1 MSAEQQLDPAAYGV
15 RDDDHIAPRLERMRS
30 LRSAWGVLAP
40 SGLVENADE
49 IGATGRALTD
59 HLSAIVKSHS
69 DVSDTGL
76 AGIDNLLAEFET
88 SIRHV
93 ATNVPVSAL
102 RSALPGLRGEDRR
115 GLSDLLDLLI
125 GDSYGSQDDIAER
138 IGAID
143 YLITLLCTHGAE
155 RGAVRFDPVTLT
167 ERLSALCAQN
177 DTPDDLRLADVE
189 GEFFAAANLDTEE
202 LREEHRQRTLRGR
215 KVEIGALYFAP
226 RVLRAIVTY
235 NAALLARVA
244 DELLESA
251 DWGTID
257 DVPSAAAE
265 AASVFDSKSLR
276 TLATAVHRRLREEA
290 QQPTPIDRI
299 AWALDFDYLAPNERK
314 ALESDG
320 LATPDD
326 PLGTVVLIGLL
337 CRSVAV
343 LSIDLQD
350 AGLPPDQLT
359 GPWVDELNTLFQEE
373 INRYISDDAYKVACA
388 LSELKNKFLL
398 EPLADHLRGERAA
411 ERAAKLPPP
420 RPSAS
425 PREESAAEQP
435 KRENARELV
444 REALTADDEKTDAG
458 FDFMAVPWA
467 SIGQGIVLAATLL
480 AGVWYFARQDVD
492 LNRMNASQLAQLSP
506 YLEAGKRDG
515 EGAGRSFVGEIADTW
530 LTLPSDEREMMA
542 EELVDRLR
550 AQGMQQVMI
559 YDADRRVRI
568 QALGSQPIRVL

>member
-1 MSAEQQLDPAAYGV
+1 VSAEQQLDPAAYGV

-125 GDSYGSQDDIAER
+125 GDSYGSQDEIAER

>member
-1 MSAEQQLDPAAYGV
+1 MSAEAQLDAATDGLL
-15 RDDDHIAPRLERMRS
+15 DDEQITPRLERLRS

-40 SGLVENADE
+40 AGLVADADE

-69 DVSDTGL
+69 DVSDAAL
-76 AGIDNLLAEFET
+76 AGIDNLLAEFEA

-102 RSALPGLRGEDRR
+102 RSALPGLRDEDRR
-115 GLSDLLDLLI
+115 GLCDLLDLLI
-125 GDSYGSQDDIAER
+125 GDTYGSERDIAER

-143 YLITLLCTHGAE
+143 YLVTLLCTHGAE

-167 ERLSALCAQN
+167 ERLSALCAQH
-177 DTPDDLRLADVE
+177 DAPDDPRLADVE
-189 GEFFAAANLDTEE
+189 GEFFAAANLDAEE
-202 LREEHRQRTLRGR
+202 LREELRQRTLRGR

-251 DWGTID
+251 DWGAID
-257 DVPSAAAE
+257 EAPSAAAE
-265 AASVFDSKSLR
+265 ATSVFDSEPLR
-276 TLATAVHRRLREEA
+276 ALAAAVHRRLREEA

-299 AWALDFDYLAPNERK
+299 AWALDFDYLAPNESK
-314 ALESDG
+314 AIESG
-320 LATPDD
+320 ALATPED

-359 GPWVDELNTLFQEE
+359 GPWVDELNALFQEE

-420 RPSAS
+420 RPRSR
-425 PREESAAEQP
+425 PNEEPAAEEP

-444 REALTADDEKTDAG
+444 REALTADDEEADAG
-458 FDFMAVPWA
+458 FDFMAMPWA
-467 SIGQGIVLAATLL
+467 RIGQGVVLAAALL
-480 AGVWYFARQDVD
+480 AGVWYFLQRDVD
-492 LNRMNASQLAQLSP
+492 LDRMNASQLAQLSP

-515 EGAGRSFVGEIADTW
+515 EGAGRSFVGEIADAW
-530 LTLPSDEREMMA
+530 LTLPPSEREMIA
-542 EELVDRLR
+542 EDLVERLR

-559 YDADRRVRI
+559 YDGDRRVRI
-568 QALGSQPIRVL
+568 QALGSQPTRVL

>member
-1 MSAEQQLDPAAYGV
+1 MSAEEELDPAAYGV
-15 RDDDHIAPRLERMRS
+15 RDDDQIAPRLERMRS

-69 DVSDTGL
+69 DVFDTGL

-93 ATNVPVSAL
+93 ATNVSVSAL
-102 RSALPGLRGEDRR
+102 RSALPGLRDEDRR

-138 IGAID
+138 IGSID

-155 RGAVRFDPVTLT
+155 HGAVRFDPVTLT

-189 GEFFAAANLDTEE
+189 GEFFAAANLDAEE

-276 TLATAVHRRLREEA
+276 TLATAVHRRLRDEA
-290 QQPTPIDRI
+290 QRPTPIDRI
-299 AWALDFDYLAPNERK
+299 AWALDVDYLAPNERK

-359 GPWVDELNTLFQEE
+359 GPWVDELNTFFQEE

-398 EPLADHLRGERAA
+398 EPLADHLRGERAT
-411 ERAAKLPPP
+411 KLPPP

-425 PREESAAEQP
+425 PREESAAEEP

-444 REALTADDEKTDAG
+444 REALTADDEETDAG
-458 FDFMAVPWA
+458 FDFTAVPWA
-467 SIGQGIVLAATLL
+467 RIGQGIVLAATLL

-492 LNRMNASQLAQLSP
+492 LDRMNASQLAQLSP

-515 EGAGRSFVGEIADTW
+515 DGAGRSFVGEIADAW
-530 LTLPSDEREMMA
+530 LTLPPNEREMMA

-568 QALGSQPIRVL
+568 QALGSQPTRVL

>member
-1 MSAEQQLDPAAYGV
+1 VSAEQQLDPAAYGV

-125 GDSYGSQDDIAER
+125 GDSYGSQDEIAER

-276 TLATAVHRRLREEA
+276 ALATAVHRRLREEA

-299 AWALDFDYLAPNERK
+299 AWALDVDYLAPNERK

>member
-1 MSAEQQLDPAAYGV
+1 M
-15 RDDDHIAPRLERMRS
+15 
-30 LRSAWGVLAP
+30 
-40 SGLVENADE
+40 
-49 IGATGRALTD
+49 
-59 HLSAIVKSHS
+59 
-69 DVSDTGL
+69 
-76 AGIDNLLAEFET
+76 
-88 SIRHV
+88 
-93 ATNVPVSAL
+93 PVSAL

-125 GDSYGSQDDIAER
+125 GDSYGSQDEIAER

-155 RGAVRFDPVTLT
+155 HGAVRFDPVTLT

>member
-40 SGLVENADE
+40 SGLAKDADE
-49 IGATGRALTD
+49 IGATGRELTD

-69 DVSDTGL
+69 DISDTGL

-125 GDSYGSQDDIAER
+125 GDSYGSQDEIAER

>member
-1 MSAEQQLDPAAYGV
+1 VSAEAQLDPAAYGV
-15 RDDDHIAPRLERMRS
+15 RDDDHITPRLERLRS

-40 SGLVENADE
+40 AGLAEDADE

-93 ATNVPVSAL
+93 ATSVPVSAL
-102 RSALPGLRGEDRR
+102 RSALPGLRDEDRR

-125 GDSYGSQDDIAER
+125 GDSRSSQDDIAER

-143 YLITLLCTHGAE
+143 YLITRLCTHGAE
-155 RGAVRFDPVTLT
+155 HGAVRFDPVTLT
-167 ERLSALCAQN
+167 DRLSALCAQS
-177 DTPDDLRLADVE
+177 DTPDELRLAGVE
-189 GEFFAAANLDTEE
+189 GEFFAAANLDAEE

-235 NAALLARVA
+235 NAALIARVA
-244 DELLESA
+244 DELLESS

-257 DVPSAAAE
+257 DVPSAAAD
-265 AASVFDSKSLR
+265 AASVFDSKPLR
-276 TLATAVHRRLREEA
+276 ALAAAVHRRLRDEA

-299 AWALDFDYLAPNERK
+299 AWALDVDYLAPNETK
-314 ALESDG
+314 ALESDA

-343 LSIDLQD
+343 LSIDLQE

-398 EPLADHLRGERAA
+398 EPLADHLRGERAT

-425 PREESAAEQP
+425 PREESAAEEP

-444 REALTADDEKTDAG
+444 REALTADDEETDAG
-458 FDFMAVPWA
+458 FDFMAVPWTR
-467 SIGQGIVLAATLL
+467 IGQGVVLAATLL
-480 AGVWYFARQDVD
+480 AGVWYFTRQEVD

-515 EGAGRSFVGEIADTW
+515 DGAGRSFVGEIADAW
-530 LTLPSDEREMMA
+530 LTLPPNEREMMA

-568 QALGSQPIRVL
+568 QALGSQPTRVL